1 MTLNQAQQKT
11 LLTKPPRNRKPCS
24 ECLTVLEMVELKLP
38 VVGTEEYKKQQR
50 ENEIDV
56 DLSKP
61 EENQKDR
68 TNKVSEETIVI

>member
-38 VVGTEEYKKQQR
+38 VVGTEEYKQEKMK
-50 ENEIDV
+50 EEIDV
-56 DLSKP
+56 DTSSLANNK
-61 EENQKDR
+61 KDA
-68 TNKVSEETIVI
+68 STIVI